1 MLLIKENF
9 DIWYNE
15 YKEQYKRT
23 TKYVKSR
30 KGKLRDTTPLTRK
43 EFEIDFRSMVTDNP
57 KKSGTQIAKMM
68 AKQELYTTS
77 WSQAERLAKAH
88 AAEFGGDVN
97 LALIQQYRMESRQE
111 IFGTIKQLRHRMSA
125 EGFDSGAIRLIVAQ
139 EFFGSE

>member
-9 DIWYNE
+9 DIWYDE
-15 YKEQYKRT
+15 YREQYKRT

-77 WSQAERLAKAH
+77 WSQAERIAKAH
-88 AAEFGGDVN
+88 TAEFGGDVN

-111 IFGTIKQLRHRMSA
+111 IFDTIRQLRSRMSA
-125 EGFDSGAIRLIVAQ
+125 EGFDSGAITLIVAQ